1 MTGAIVFAED
11 DPTTT
16 RLLLLTLR
24 GLGREVHHA
33 ADGEAALEMVR
44 RLDPDLLV
52 LDLNLPR
59 RSGIEVVVALRRDPK
74 TRSLPILILSSAS
87 QLDTQERMREAGV
100 NDFLP
105 KPVNLKDLREH
116 CQALLDSARS

>member
-1 MTGAIVFAED
+1 MTGAVVVAED

-24 GLGREVHHA
+24 SLGLEVHHA
-33 ADGEAALEMVR
+33 ADGDAALEMVR

-52 LDLNLPR
+52 LDLNMPR

-74 TRSLPILILSSAS
+74 TRLLPILVLSSAS
-87 QLDTQERMREAGV
+87 QLDTQERLREAGAD
-100 NDFLP
+100 DFLP
-105 KPVNLKDLREH
+105 KPVDLKAFRER
-116 CQALLDSARS
+116 CQTLLAGSRS